1 MTNEK
6 PLKMNESQGEELVER
21 DDDAIEILDTDTPT
35 VPFKF
40 SKKATTDDIVNID
53 ADLIDMDSFHY
64 LNKHSLVKAI
74 VYMIKS
80 VDQLNK
86 DLSSVVLSRK
96 GTDKVVQET
105 VDTGSQ
111 WNGVCEQNKCIDTN
125 PVCKDSDL
133 LSKQVVQL
141 NDILNDFQSNLLKSV
156 DEKLSVVDT
165 KISEAVT
172 QLSGNGHIKSFA
184 EVAEKASKHV
194 ENIAKST
201 ISNVESVA
209 KHSIDIVNVKNSAST
224 TSKEDSFDN
233 CNTREGTN
241 SSFATTD
248 VFLSTATTL
257 NLSDSNNGDHVMVL
271 TPVNPSNVY
280 VVSKLDSVK
289 TTIRNKLKKIPFE
302 FINDKSKTGKIA
314 LRFPSLSIY
323 NEADKA
329 IDNSFLA
336 SVDYESKKA
345 KKMLPKITLK
355 GVPGYLLR
363 NVDVSNLNES
373 QIFDA
378 KKQLLISQ
386 IKDKNPCIKTLIS
399 AGHTFEIV
407 FISSH
412 SNHYNDIS
420 IGLKVSPLVRSK
432 ILSEQSGYVYVGS
445 KRCLFSDRFNIG
457 QCYHCQLLGHKS
469 QNCPDKDENSTCLY
483 CMGNHRSNVCTL
495 KNQTEKHCCAK
506 CHNSNFEEDKKN
518 YKSHNSASP
527 DCPVYV
533 RECQRLA
540 NITDFTSKNIL

>member
-1 MTNEK
+1 
-6 PLKMNESQGEELVER
+6 
-21 DDDAIEILDTDTPT
+21 
-35 VPFKF
+35 
-40 SKKATTDDIVNID
+40 
-53 ADLIDMDSFHY
+53 
-64 LNKHSLVKAI
+64 
-74 VYMIKS
+74 
-80 VDQLNK
+80 
-86 DLSSVVLSRK
+86 
-96 GTDKVVQET
+96 
-105 VDTGSQ
+105 
-111 WNGVCEQNKCIDTN
+111 
-125 PVCKDSDL
+125 
-133 LSKQVVQL
+133 
-141 NDILNDFQSNLLKSV
+141 
-156 DEKLSVVDT
+156 
-165 KISEAVT
+165 
-172 QLSGNGHIKSFA
+172 
-184 EVAEKASKHV
+184 
-194 ENIAKST
+194 
-201 ISNVESVA
+201 
-209 KHSIDIVNVKNSAST
+209 
-224 TSKEDSFDN
+224 
-233 CNTREGTN
+233 
-241 SSFATTD
+241 
-248 VFLSTATTL
+248 
-257 NLSDSNNGDHVMVL
+257 
-271 TPVNPSNVY
+271 
-280 VVSKLDSVK
+280 
-289 TTIRNKLKKIPFE
+289 
-302 FINDKSKTGKIA
+302 
-314 LRFPSLSIY
+314 
-323 NEADKA
+323 
-329 IDNSFLA
+329 
-336 SVDYESKKA
+336 
-345 KKMLPKITLK
+345 MLPKITLK
-355 GVPGYLLR
+355 GVPGYLLQ